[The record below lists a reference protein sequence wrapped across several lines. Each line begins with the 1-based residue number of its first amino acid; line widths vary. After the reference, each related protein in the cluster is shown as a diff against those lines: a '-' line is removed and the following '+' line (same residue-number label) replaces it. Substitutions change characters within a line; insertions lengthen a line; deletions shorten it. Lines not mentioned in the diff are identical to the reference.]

1 MSMDNVEECVRLA
14 KTFLDLA
21 YRIQPLSHLQLKNTA
36 APGAPC
42 AALKRASMD
51 LTKALA
57 RLRHEP

>member
-1 MSMDNVEECVRLA
+1 MRMDNVEECVRCA

-21 YRIQPLSHLQLKNTA
+21 FRVKRDPQLQNAA
-36 APGAPC
+36 APGANS
-42 AALKRASMD
+42 AALKRASME